1 MALAYITGI
10 LPIKK
15 IKDESALNNFTEFT
29 MIDSYPITQFFG
41 FTEDEVKQ
49 LCEQFQLDMDNTK
62 AWYNGYL
69 INGLHMYNPNS
80 VSMAIERHRFDSY
93 WKNTSSFASIKFNF
107 SVILS

>member
-29 MIDSYPITQFFG
+29 MIDSYPITRFFG

-62 AWYNGYL
+62 VRGGDRL
-69 INGLHMYNPNS
+69 DSLGG
-80 VSMAIERHRFDSY
+80 AIRGMIID
-93 WKNTSSFASIKFNF
+93 ND
-107 SVILS
+107 